1 MKPFLFEGLQRVVHI
16 GNWRPIGGQSEQMDL
31 YPVARQYYRPDCH
44 FFILYWYAST
54 GYDQFFRF
62 VLQQLRSRLQQISK

>member
-44 FFILYWYAST
+44 FFILY
-54 GYDQFFRF
+54 
-62 VLQQLRSRLQQISK
+62 